1 MSLGDE
7 QGYTDY
13 GDTGHTRT
21 RLPENDPYG
30 GAPRRGG
37 RRSSSRSLVT
47 VVGVVV
53 LLIAAIAF
61 ANRGD
66 DSSADSSTG
75 KGARPQTAST
85 AASGTRPVDTK
96 ANGIPSGFA
105 HSQQGA
111 QSAAANY
118 SVVLVS
124 ADILRPAERSEII
137 RQVFA
142 ADQQAALTD
151 KFNKAYSKQFLSNIG
166 LDANGNAP
174 TGHTYVSRTAP
185 LGTKTT
191 SYSDAAATVEVW
203 CTGVFGTAGA
213 DSTNPVTSDWFTM
226 TLQLRWSDGDWKVD
240 SFSQKDG
247 PAPVPGDNKA
257 SSADQ
262 MAKAVEEYGGF
273 TYAR

>member
-1 MSLGDE
+1 MNPGDE

-30 GAPRRGG
+30 GAPRRPH
-37 RRSSSRSLVT
+37 RSSSRSLVT

-66 DSSADSSTG
+66 DTTKDTATT
-75 KGARPQTAST
+75 KGSRPQTSST
-85 AASGTRPVDTK
+85 APSGTHPVGTK
-96 ANGIPSGFA
+96 TTGIPSNFPRTE
-105 HSQQGA
+105 QGA

-124 ADILRPAERSEII
+124 ADILKPMRRSAIVS
-137 RQVFA
+137 QVFA
-142 ADQQAALTD
+142 ADQQAALIS
-151 KFNKAYSKQFLSNIG
+151 KFNKAYSKEFLTTLG

-174 TGHTYVSRTAP
+174 AGHTYVSRTAP
-185 LGTKTT
+185 IGTKTI
-191 SYSDAAATVEVW
+191 SYSGTAATVEVW
-203 CTGVFGTAGA
+203 CTGVFGTAGD
-213 DSTNPVTSDWFTM
+213 DSTSPVTSDWFTM
-226 TLQLRWSDGDWKVD
+226 TLELSWSGDDWKVS

-247 PAPVPGDNKA
+247 PAPVPGDDKA